1 MLTTEEILQFIS
13 DDKTSEKKR
22 FAREGQ
28 RYYEGEHDIRDYKL
42 YYYNADGKLI
52 EDKTRSNIKISHPFF
67 TELVDQAAQYMLS
80 GSEGFIHSDIP
91 ELQTELDK
99 YFNAN
104 EDFASE
110 IYEMLTGAMSKG
122 FEYIYAYKKED
133 GTTAFQCA
141 DSIGVVEVRAK
152 DTDSNT
158 AHIIYWYIDRM
169 DRGKTV
175 IKRIQVWDENET
187 WFYVQ
192 KNDGKLELDESE
204 KINPRPHI
212 VKVDENGEKYDGG
225 GYGYIPF
232 FRLDNCRKQ
241 FSDLKPIKG
250 LIDDYDLM
258 ACGLS
263 NNLQDASEYLVVVKG
278 FQGDNLEEII
288 QNVKTKK
295 HIGVDGDS
303 GGGVEYKTVDI
314 PYEARK
320 IKLEMDEKN
329 IYRFGFGL
337 NTAGLK
343 DTSATTNIAIKAAY
357 SLLDMKASKLEIR
370 LKQFLRKL
378 LNVVLKEINDI
389 NGTDYQQKDVYFNFT
404 HEIMSNAQE
413 NAQIELTKAQT
424 EQAKISTLLSLA
436 TQLDNDTFMQQVCD
450 CLDIDYEKIKD
461 KLPNPDDA
469 YSDVEIA
476 ETTLDGV
483 V

>member
-1 MLTTEEILQFIS
+1 MEIVNHSF
-13 DDKTSEKKR
+13 T
-22 FAREGQ
+22 
-28 RYYEGEHDIRDYKL
+28 
-42 YYYNADGKLI
+42 LI
-52 EDKTRSNIKISHPFF
+52 
-67 TELVDQAAQYMLS
+67 
-80 GSEGFIHSDIP
+80 
-91 ELQTELDK
+91 
-99 YFNAN
+99 
-104 EDFASE
+104 
-110 IYEMLTGAMSKG
+110 
-122 FEYIYAYKKED
+122 
-133 GTTAFQCA
+133 
-141 DSIGVVEVRAK
+141 
-152 DTDSNT
+152 
-158 AHIIYWYIDRM
+158 IIY
-169 DRGKTV
+169 KV
-175 IKRIQVWDENET
+175 IK
-187 WFYVQ
+187 
-192 KNDGKLELDESE
+192 
-204 KINPRPHI
+204 
-212 VKVDENGEKYDGG
+212 
-225 GYGYIPF
+225 
-232 FRLDNCRKQ
+232 RKQ

-258 ACGLS
+258 ACGLL

-320 IKLEMDEKN
+320 I
-329 IYRFGFGL
+329 
-337 NTAGLK
+337 
-343 DTSATTNIAIKAAY
+343 
-357 SLLDMKASKLEIR
+357 KLEIR

-461 KLPNPDDA
+461 KLPNPNDA
-469 YSDVEIA
+469 YSNVEIA
-476 ETTLDGV
+476 ETTLDRV

>member
-1 MLTTEEILQFIS
+1 MEIVNHSF
-13 DDKTSEKKR
+13 T
-22 FAREGQ
+22 
-28 RYYEGEHDIRDYKL
+28 
-42 YYYNADGKLI
+42 LI
-52 EDKTRSNIKISHPFF
+52 
-67 TELVDQAAQYMLS
+67 
-80 GSEGFIHSDIP
+80 
-91 ELQTELDK
+91 
-99 YFNAN
+99 
-104 EDFASE
+104 
-110 IYEMLTGAMSKG
+110 
-122 FEYIYAYKKED
+122 
-133 GTTAFQCA
+133 
-141 DSIGVVEVRAK
+141 
-152 DTDSNT
+152 
-158 AHIIYWYIDRM
+158 IIY
-169 DRGKTV
+169 KV
-175 IKRIQVWDENET
+175 IK
-187 WFYVQ
+187 
-192 KNDGKLELDESE
+192 
-204 KINPRPHI
+204 
-212 VKVDENGEKYDGG
+212 
-225 GYGYIPF
+225 
-232 FRLDNCRKQ
+232 RKQ

-258 ACGLS
+258 ACGLL

-320 IKLEMDEKN
+320 IKLE
-329 IYRFGFGL
+329 
-337 NTAGLK
+337 
-343 DTSATTNIAIKAAY
+343 
-357 SLLDMKASKLEIR
+357 IR

-378 LNVVLKEINDI
+378 LNVVLEEINDI

-461 KLPNPDDA
+461 KLPNPNDVILSRLVDTFSSRILYPMRLPSGN
-469 YSDVEIA
+469 YSIA
-476 ETTLDGV
+476 V

>member
-1 MLTTEEILQFIS
+1 MEIVNHSF
-13 DDKTSEKKR
+13 T
-22 FAREGQ
+22 
-28 RYYEGEHDIRDYKL
+28 
-42 YYYNADGKLI
+42 LI
-52 EDKTRSNIKISHPFF
+52 
-67 TELVDQAAQYMLS
+67 
-80 GSEGFIHSDIP
+80 
-91 ELQTELDK
+91 
-99 YFNAN
+99 
-104 EDFASE
+104 
-110 IYEMLTGAMSKG
+110 
-122 FEYIYAYKKED
+122 
-133 GTTAFQCA
+133 
-141 DSIGVVEVRAK
+141 
-152 DTDSNT
+152 
-158 AHIIYWYIDRM
+158 IIY
-169 DRGKTV
+169 KV
-175 IKRIQVWDENET
+175 IK
-187 WFYVQ
+187 
-192 KNDGKLELDESE
+192 
-204 KINPRPHI
+204 
-212 VKVDENGEKYDGG
+212 
-225 GYGYIPF
+225 
-232 FRLDNCRKQ
+232 RKQ

-258 ACGLS
+258 ACGLL

-320 IKLEMDEKN
+320 I
-329 IYRFGFGL
+329 
-337 NTAGLK
+337 
-343 DTSATTNIAIKAAY
+343 
-357 SLLDMKASKLEIR
+357 KLEIR

>member
-1 MLTTEEILQFIS
+1 MEIVNHSF
-13 DDKTSEKKR
+13 T
-22 FAREGQ
+22 
-28 RYYEGEHDIRDYKL
+28 
-42 YYYNADGKLI
+42 LI
-52 EDKTRSNIKISHPFF
+52 
-67 TELVDQAAQYMLS
+67 
-80 GSEGFIHSDIP
+80 
-91 ELQTELDK
+91 
-99 YFNAN
+99 
-104 EDFASE
+104 
-110 IYEMLTGAMSKG
+110 
-122 FEYIYAYKKED
+122 
-133 GTTAFQCA
+133 
-141 DSIGVVEVRAK
+141 
-152 DTDSNT
+152 
-158 AHIIYWYIDRM
+158 IIY
-169 DRGKTV
+169 KV
-175 IKRIQVWDENET
+175 IK
-187 WFYVQ
+187 
-192 KNDGKLELDESE
+192 
-204 KINPRPHI
+204 
-212 VKVDENGEKYDGG
+212 
-225 GYGYIPF
+225 
-232 FRLDNCRKQ
+232 RKQ

-258 ACGLS
+258 ACGLL

-320 IKLEMDEKN
+320 IKLE
-329 IYRFGFGL
+329 
-337 NTAGLK
+337 
-343 DTSATTNIAIKAAY
+343 
-357 SLLDMKASKLEIR
+357 IR

-378 LNVVLKEINDI
+378 LNVVLEEINDI

-461 KLPNPDDA
+461 KLPNPNDA

>member
-1 MLTTEEILQFIS
+1 MEIVNHSF
-13 DDKTSEKKR
+13 T
-22 FAREGQ
+22 
-28 RYYEGEHDIRDYKL
+28 
-42 YYYNADGKLI
+42 LI
-52 EDKTRSNIKISHPFF
+52 
-67 TELVDQAAQYMLS
+67 
-80 GSEGFIHSDIP
+80 
-91 ELQTELDK
+91 
-99 YFNAN
+99 
-104 EDFASE
+104 
-110 IYEMLTGAMSKG
+110 
-122 FEYIYAYKKED
+122 
-133 GTTAFQCA
+133 
-141 DSIGVVEVRAK
+141 
-152 DTDSNT
+152 
-158 AHIIYWYIDRM
+158 IIY
-169 DRGKTV
+169 KV
-175 IKRIQVWDENET
+175 IK
-187 WFYVQ
+187 
-192 KNDGKLELDESE
+192 
-204 KINPRPHI
+204 
-212 VKVDENGEKYDGG
+212 
-225 GYGYIPF
+225 
-232 FRLDNCRKQ
+232 RKQ

-258 ACGLS
+258 ACGLL

-320 IKLEMDEKN
+320 IKLE
-329 IYRFGFGL
+329 
-337 NTAGLK
+337 
-343 DTSATTNIAIKAAY
+343 
-357 SLLDMKASKLEIR
+357 IR

-378 LNVVLKEINDI
+378 LNVVLEEINDI

-469 YSDVEIA
+469 YSDVEVA

>member
-1 MLTTEEILQFIS
+1 MEIVNHSF
-13 DDKTSEKKR
+13 T
-22 FAREGQ
+22 
-28 RYYEGEHDIRDYKL
+28 
-42 YYYNADGKLI
+42 LI
-52 EDKTRSNIKISHPFF
+52 
-67 TELVDQAAQYMLS
+67 
-80 GSEGFIHSDIP
+80 
-91 ELQTELDK
+91 
-99 YFNAN
+99 
-104 EDFASE
+104 
-110 IYEMLTGAMSKG
+110 
-122 FEYIYAYKKED
+122 
-133 GTTAFQCA
+133 
-141 DSIGVVEVRAK
+141 
-152 DTDSNT
+152 
-158 AHIIYWYIDRM
+158 IIY
-169 DRGKTV
+169 KV
-175 IKRIQVWDENET
+175 IK
-187 WFYVQ
+187 
-192 KNDGKLELDESE
+192 
-204 KINPRPHI
+204 
-212 VKVDENGEKYDGG
+212 
-225 GYGYIPF
+225 
-232 FRLDNCRKQ
+232 RKQ

-258 ACGLS
+258 ACGLL

-314 PYEARK
+314 PYKARK
-320 IKLEMDEKN
+320 I
-329 IYRFGFGL
+329 
-337 NTAGLK
+337 
-343 DTSATTNIAIKAAY
+343 
-357 SLLDMKASKLEIR
+357 KLEIR

>member
-1 MLTTEEILQFIS
+1 MEIVNHSF
-13 DDKTSEKKR
+13 T
-22 FAREGQ
+22 
-28 RYYEGEHDIRDYKL
+28 
-42 YYYNADGKLI
+42 LI
-52 EDKTRSNIKISHPFF
+52 
-67 TELVDQAAQYMLS
+67 
-80 GSEGFIHSDIP
+80 
-91 ELQTELDK
+91 
-99 YFNAN
+99 
-104 EDFASE
+104 
-110 IYEMLTGAMSKG
+110 
-122 FEYIYAYKKED
+122 
-133 GTTAFQCA
+133 
-141 DSIGVVEVRAK
+141 
-152 DTDSNT
+152 
-158 AHIIYWYIDRM
+158 IIY
-169 DRGKTV
+169 KV
-175 IKRIQVWDENET
+175 IK
-187 WFYVQ
+187 
-192 KNDGKLELDESE
+192 
-204 KINPRPHI
+204 
-212 VKVDENGEKYDGG
+212 
-225 GYGYIPF
+225 
-232 FRLDNCRKQ
+232 RKQ

-258 ACGLS
+258 ACGLL

-320 IKLEMDEKN
+320 IKLE
-329 IYRFGFGL
+329 
-337 NTAGLK
+337 
-343 DTSATTNIAIKAAY
+343 
-357 SLLDMKASKLEIR
+357 IR

-378 LNVVLKEINDI
+378 LNVVLEEINDI

>member
-1 MLTTEEILQFIS
+1 
-13 DDKTSEKKR
+13 
-22 FAREGQ
+22 
-28 RYYEGEHDIRDYKL
+28 
-42 YYYNADGKLI
+42 
-52 EDKTRSNIKISHPFF
+52 
-67 TELVDQAAQYMLS
+67 
-80 GSEGFIHSDIP
+80 
-91 ELQTELDK
+91 
-99 YFNAN
+99 
-104 EDFASE
+104 
-110 IYEMLTGAMSKG
+110 
-122 FEYIYAYKKED
+122 
-133 GTTAFQCA
+133 
-141 DSIGVVEVRAK
+141 
-152 DTDSNT
+152 
-158 AHIIYWYIDRM
+158 
-169 DRGKTV
+169 
-175 IKRIQVWDENET
+175 
-187 WFYVQ
+187 
-192 KNDGKLELDESE
+192 
-204 KINPRPHI
+204 
-212 VKVDENGEKYDGG
+212 
-225 GYGYIPF
+225 
-232 FRLDNCRKQ
+232 
-241 FSDLKPIKG
+241 
-250 LIDDYDLM
+250 M
-258 ACGLS
+258 ACGLL

-320 IKLEMDEKN
+320 I
-329 IYRFGFGL
+329 
-337 NTAGLK
+337 
-343 DTSATTNIAIKAAY
+343 
-357 SLLDMKASKLEIR
+357 KLEIR

>member
-1 MLTTEEILQFIS
+1 MEIVNHSF
-13 DDKTSEKKR
+13 T
-22 FAREGQ
+22 
-28 RYYEGEHDIRDYKL
+28 
-42 YYYNADGKLI
+42 LI
-52 EDKTRSNIKISHPFF
+52 
-67 TELVDQAAQYMLS
+67 
-80 GSEGFIHSDIP
+80 
-91 ELQTELDK
+91 
-99 YFNAN
+99 
-104 EDFASE
+104 
-110 IYEMLTGAMSKG
+110 
-122 FEYIYAYKKED
+122 
-133 GTTAFQCA
+133 
-141 DSIGVVEVRAK
+141 
-152 DTDSNT
+152 
-158 AHIIYWYIDRM
+158 IIY
-169 DRGKTV
+169 KV
-175 IKRIQVWDENET
+175 IK
-187 WFYVQ
+187 
-192 KNDGKLELDESE
+192 
-204 KINPRPHI
+204 
-212 VKVDENGEKYDGG
+212 
-225 GYGYIPF
+225 
-232 FRLDNCRKQ
+232 RKQ

-258 ACGLS
+258 ACGLL

-278 FQGDNLEEII
+278 FQGDNLKEII

-320 IKLEMDEKN
+320 I
-329 IYRFGFGL
+329 
-337 NTAGLK
+337 
-343 DTSATTNIAIKAAY
+343 
-357 SLLDMKASKLEIR
+357 KLEIR